1 MKLFKRAKRTEIIE
15 VKQEELLAMD
25 LLPAKEAYKAMKPE
39 QIRKA
44 IEKVNQSIASGNTSC
59 YITTDEKPC
68 DEVIDLLLEKGYDVS
83 IHVFSSM
90 SNEMYPD
97 YFVKAYFINKASGE
111 LHFEN
116 EESRQLWYEN

>member
-1 MKLFKRAKRTEIIE
+1 MKLFKRAK
-15 VKQEELLAMD
+15 QEELSTMD

-39 QIRKA
+39 QIRRA

-83 IHVFSSM
+83 IHVFSSI

-97 YFVKAYFINKASGE
+97 YFVKAYFTNKASGE

>member
-44 IEKVNQSIASGNTSC
+44 IEKVNQSISSGNTSC
-59 YITTDEKPC
+59 YITTC
-68 DEVIDLLLEKGYDVS
+68 LLYTSPSPRDCS
-83 IHVFSSM
+83 
-90 SNEMYPD
+90 
-97 YFVKAYFINKASGE
+97 
-111 LHFEN
+111 
-116 EESRQLWYEN
+116 

>member
-15 VKQEELLAMD
+15 DKQEELLAMD

-44 IEKVNQSIASGNTSC
+44 IEKVNQSISSGNTSC

-68 DEVIDLLLEKGYDVS
+68 DEIIDLLLEKGYDVS
-83 IHVFSSM
+83 IRAFSSM

-97 YFVKAYFINKASGE
+97 YFVKAYFTNKVSGKLYFEDEASK
-111 LHFEN
+111 
-116 EESRQLWYEN
+116 QLWYEN